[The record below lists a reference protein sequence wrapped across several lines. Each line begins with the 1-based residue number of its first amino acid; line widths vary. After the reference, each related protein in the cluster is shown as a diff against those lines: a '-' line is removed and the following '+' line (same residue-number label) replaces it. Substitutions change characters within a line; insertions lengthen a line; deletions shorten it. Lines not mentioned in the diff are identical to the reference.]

1 MTNFTLNNHL
11 KYSIGGKDYDYRE
24 NSQEK
29 FLVEVGAVDP
39 NQYRTS
45 SYEKELQ
52 RTADSVYQEFG
63 NDLVV
68 FLSGGTDSEIVVNN
82 FVSIGI
88 KPKCVAIKFKDDY
101 NIGDI
106 QEAERIAKDLNLD
119 LTIIDFDILDF
130 FYSGEAEEF
139 GKTVQCT
146 QITYIMVYY
155 NVMKM
160 SAPAVMGGEALL
172 TRYVNVKNSHW
183 YYTFR
188 ENEDASAMRFTNHY
202 NIPLVNEWFSY
213 TPELLLY
220 YLENPKIQE
229 LVTDRFNYK
238 LSSVSSKNKI
248 LRRLC
253 PYIMPKKKTHG
264 FESLIAFN
272 HSAYKGIGK
281 DQIKRLEFS
290 LDGISIDNV
299 LAQLRSKL

>member
-1 MTNFTLNNHL
+1 MTNFTLGNHL
-11 KYSIGGKDYDYRE
+11 KYSIGGREYGYRE

-29 FLVEVGAVDP
+29 FTVNIGSVDP
-39 NQYRTS
+39 DHYRIS
-45 SYEKELQ
+45 NYQKELQ
-52 RTADSVYQEFG
+52 RTADSVYKEFG
-63 NDLVV
+63 RDLVV

-82 FVSIGI
+82 FLSIGI

-101 NIGDI
+101 NISDI
-106 QEAERIAKDLNLD
+106 REAERIAKELDLD

-130 FYSGEAEEF
+130 FYSGAAEEF

-155 NVMKM
+155 NVMKLA
-160 SAPAVMGGEALL
+160 APAVMGGEALL
-172 TRYVNVKNSHW
+172 TRYVNLKNSYW

-188 ENEDASAMRFTNHY
+188 ENEDASAMRFSEQY
-202 NIPLVNEWFSY
+202 KIPLVNEWFSY

-220 YLENPKIQE
+220 YLEHPRIQD
-229 LVTDRFNYK
+229 LVTDQFNYK

-248 LRRLC
+248 LRNLC

-272 HSAYKGIGK
+272 HSAYKSIGK

-290 LDGISIDNV
+290 LDGISIEDV
-299 LAQLRSKL
+299 VKQLRAKL